1 MLARLLALIAEGGVH
16 TTAELAGSLE
26 VSRELVDAML
36 AELQRQ
42 GYLAPPPST
51 CASTCAGCPMQTA
64 CCRVETPSGGVA
76 TLVAHAA
83 AGRSSR

>member
-1 MLARLLALIAEGGVH
+1 MLARLLALIAEGRLH
-16 TTAELAGSLE
+16 TTAELAGSLG

-42 GYLAPPPST
+42 GCLAPPPST
-51 CASTCAGCPMQTA
+51 CVSACAGCPMRTA
-64 CCRVETPSGGVA
+64 CRRVETPSGGVA
-76 TLVAHAA
+76 ILMPHAA